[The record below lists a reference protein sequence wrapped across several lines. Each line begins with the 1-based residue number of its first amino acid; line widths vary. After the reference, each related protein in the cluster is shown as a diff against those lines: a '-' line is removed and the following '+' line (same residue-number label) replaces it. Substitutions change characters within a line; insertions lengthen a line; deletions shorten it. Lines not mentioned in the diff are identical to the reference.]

1 MGPTTRG
8 GGAKRSRT
16 EEPPVDTSP
25 EEPNQRAQKASRGS
39 EAGSTKA
46 MLMAQL
52 TATVSALKRVSP
64 LLFDENDLGTLCE
77 AHEEL
82 GKVNDAVESQQ
93 EAVRNPPP
101 EETPLI
107 FDDLVHTLGF
117 LSTKELASAALVSRH
132 FRRAVEAA
140 VRHRLNHL
148 GGRFSHFELRYDYTP
163 SVPLLARVEREF
175 ERLPQ
180 VLAKIKSGGSEMEVK
195 DAKVA
200 VEDLKE
206 THENVA
212 FLYTDQ
218 LWAKL
223 DDLRKNAKGESLR
236 GELLSRLHRA
246 MITEDELAKH
256 VAYPMFEL
264 DRRVNCGKVCACHAL
279 FLMQGM
285 PPSTIE
291 THLDTLVWWM
301 MLDSSII
308 ASTALE
314 VIQRLSFA
322 KLASLKLKD
331 TIASAPMA
339 TSKHRFEREKIAK
352 LLARIP
358 EVE

>member
-1 MGPTTRG
+1 MGPT
-8 GGAKRSRT
+8 
-16 EEPPVDTSP
+16 
-25 EEPNQRAQKASRGS
+25 QKASRGS
-39 EAGSTKA
+39 EADSTKA

-64 LLFDENDLGTLCE
+64 LLFNENDLGTLCE

-132 FRRAVEAA
+132 FRRSVEAV

-148 GGRFSHFELRYDYTP
+148 GGHFSHFELRYDYTP
-163 SVPLLARVEREF
+163 SVPLLARVE
-175 ERLPQ
+175 Q
-180 VLAKIKSGGSEMEVK
+180 WSEMEVK